1 MDFDMKGYVETMMK
15 TQYNQK
21 NFNLNIQGKIQSKLK
36 HN

>member
-1 MDFDMKGYVETMMK
+1 MDFDMKGYVET